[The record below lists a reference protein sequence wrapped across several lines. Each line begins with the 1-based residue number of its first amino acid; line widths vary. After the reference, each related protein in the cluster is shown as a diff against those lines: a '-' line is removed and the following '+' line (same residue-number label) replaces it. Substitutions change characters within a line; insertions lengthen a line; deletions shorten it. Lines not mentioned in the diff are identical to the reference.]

1 MLIEQF
7 LPKSFKWDDI
17 PSEKVNGETGF
28 ASIKTQL
35 FGSIKIRQVVY
46 SKNYLADHWCNKG
59 HIVYILAGELII
71 EHQIKTPIILTK
83 EMTYLV
89 GDNSEPHKAKT
100 TTGAT
105 VIIID

>member
-7 LPKSFKWDDI
+7 LPKSFNWDEI
-17 PSEKVNGETGF
+17 PAEKVVGKTGF
-28 ASIKTQL
+28 AFIKTQL

-46 SKNYLADHWCNKG
+46 SKNYLADHWCDKG

-71 EHQIKTPIILTK
+71 EHLNEKPHLLTK

-89 GDNSEPHKAKT
+89 GDNSEPHRAKT